1 MQDSLG
7 VYYLPRPG
15 LPAVRVYVRRG
26 ETGEIEFRMWD
37 QDHPEVWEKH
47 QWLPLSVIQKAA
59 ALFREMHAGSGED
72 PMNIYDNVVAES
84 LLREWKRR

>member
-15 LPAVRVYVRRG
+15 IPAVRV
-26 ETGEIEFRMWD
+26 WD

-47 QWLPLSVIQKAA
+47 QWLPLSVIRKAA
-59 ALFREMHAGSGED
+59 AIFREAHAGSDED
-72 PMNIYDNVVAES
+72 PMVIYDNVVAES
-84 LLREWKRR
+84 LLRERKRR

>member
-15 LPAVRVYVRRG
+15 IPAVRVYVRRG
-26 ETGEIEFRMWD
+26 ESGEIEFRMWD

-47 QWLPLSVIQKAA
+47 QWLSGKLQPYSV
-59 ALFREMHAGSGED
+59 
-72 PMNIYDNVVAES
+72 
-84 LLREWKRR
+84 RRMPDQTKIPW